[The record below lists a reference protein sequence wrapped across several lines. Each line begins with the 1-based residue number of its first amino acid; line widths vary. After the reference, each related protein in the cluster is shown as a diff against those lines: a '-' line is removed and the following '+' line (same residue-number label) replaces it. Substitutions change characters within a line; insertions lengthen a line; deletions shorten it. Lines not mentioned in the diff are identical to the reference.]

1 MNKITAFLIFAWI
14 TILIIAAYP
23 NLANSYPVL
32 CGPRQDVL
40 DSLERSFNEKIAE
53 QGIDEGL
60 LIVITVNSDGKWSL
74 LLTPKGRTESFCVP
88 LTGTG
93 WTQDKNNSKGVTHNG
108 SVLSIVH
115 QDNGDWNMLYL
126 DTTNG
131 KIEEV
136 TKGYAWE
143 VRKSLS
149 EY

>member
-23 NLANSYPVL
+23 NFANSYPVL

-74 LLTPKGRTESFCVP
+74 LLTTKGRTESFCVP

>member
-23 NLANSYPVL
+23 NFANSYPVL

>member
-60 LIVITVNSDGKWSL
+60 LIVITVNSGKWSL

>member
-14 TILIIAAYP
+14 TILIIAAYS
-23 NLANSYPVL
+23 NFANSYPVL

>member
-1 MNKITAFLIFAWI
+1 MNKITAFIIFAWI
-14 TILIIAAYP
+14 VAVITAAYP
-23 NLANSYPVL
+23 TFVHSYPLL
-32 CGPRQDVL
+32 CGPRQQVL
-40 DSLERSFNEKIAE
+40 DSLERSFDEKIAE
-53 QGIDEGL
+53 RGIDEGL
-60 LIVITVNSDGKWSL
+60 LVVITVNSDGKWSL
-74 LLTPKGRTESFCVP
+74 LLTPKGRLESFCVP